1 MRVLFLGGNELSLN
15 LAQWLEK
22 VENEVLFTK
31 EPISLGFVQ
40 EVNPDF
46 IVSYNYKY
54 LVPKDVVKAYF
65 PKIINLHISLLPYN
79 KGCYPN
85 VWSFLEDTPKGVTI
99 HLIDEGIDTG
109 DILVQKEV
117 FIDED
122 KETLKSSYLKLHQ
135 EIQTLFKEH
144 WPEIKTGQIRPT
156 KQRGGEQN
164 TLEVSSPSLNLL
176 SESKGGTPLSETL
189 KKDIEMGEVCLKNFI
204 NLNLEQREMVRR
216 WRNHPTVRQWMY
228 SDHEISQ
235 SEHYHFIQRLAESQ
249 RDFYYLLYS
258 REQAIGVLC
267 LNRVDFRNCNAYFGI
282 YANPEERIHRAGV
295 LLEKAALHLAFD
307 IAQLHTLKLEVIED
321 NERALNFYRRMGF
334 QEEGRLKEFVFKDN
348 QWKDVVVMGMIKQV

>member
-1 MRVLFLGGNELSLN
+1 MRVLFLGGNELSQN

-79 KGCYPN
+79 KGYYPN

-156 KQRGGEQN
+156 KQRGGTKHFRSEF
-164 TLEVSSPSLNLL
+164 SLF
-176 SESKGGTPLSETL
+176 ES
-189 KKDIEMGEVCLKNFI
+189 FI
-204 NLNLEQREMVRR
+204 
-216 WRNHPTVRQWMY
+216 
-228 SDHEISQ
+228 
-235 SEHYHFIQRLAESQ
+235 
-249 RDFYYLLYS
+249 
-258 REQAIGVLC
+258 REQGWDTPI
-267 LNRVDFRNCNAYFGI
+267 RD
-282 YANPEERIHRAGV
+282 
-295 LLEKAALHLAFD
+295 
-307 IAQLHTLKLEVIED
+307 
-321 NERALNFYRRMGF
+321 
-334 QEEGRLKEFVFKDN
+334 LKERYRN
-348 QWKDVVVMGMIKQV
+348 GRGMSKKLY